1 MEVINNL
8 KYSIEIRYK
17 NDNDVN
23 VILKKEMN
31 DKGLESN
38 STQIGDVCITEE
50 TINGRILSG
59 RYDDKETSCGY
70 RYNYEANNSDYLI
83 SLNDNISIE
92 NAVNLINK
100 TQKEMDFLSARIVGV
115 SVLRNDLRV
124 VILREGDLDIIKTAV
139 AENENGEE
147 CFFREST
154 SLSKSVGDEGFSEK
168 HKENLYKINDQLVE
182 EDSDSVIK
190 LKELI
195 EIVNRSPNTYKDI
208 ASFKDVVNNSTLSL

>member
-31 DKGLESN
+31 DKVLESN

-100 TQKEMDFLSARIVGV
+100 TQKEMDFL
-115 SVLRNDLRV
+115 
-124 VILREGDLDIIKTAV
+124 
-139 AENENGEE
+139 
-147 CFFREST
+147 
-154 SLSKSVGDEGFSEK
+154 
-168 HKENLYKINDQLVE
+168 
-182 EDSDSVIK
+182 
-190 LKELI
+190 
-195 EIVNRSPNTYKDI
+195 
-208 ASFKDVVNNSTLSL
+208 